1 MARLVVG
8 AAGYALPP
16 GTDIDRLVTAIITA
30 MGEGTGLA
38 VTVEGGDG
46 RPLHL
51 IVNCAVAET
60 VTVDPGG
67 TGDGGDDGAVPK
79 GGRISG

>member
-1 MARLVVG
+1 MARIVVG
-8 AAGYALPP
+8 ASGYALAP
-16 GTDIDRLVTAIITA
+16 GTDVDRLVTAIITA

-46 RPLHL
+46 RPLQL

-60 VTVDPGG
+60 VTIDPAGA
-67 TGDGGDDGAVPK
+67 GDDGAVPK